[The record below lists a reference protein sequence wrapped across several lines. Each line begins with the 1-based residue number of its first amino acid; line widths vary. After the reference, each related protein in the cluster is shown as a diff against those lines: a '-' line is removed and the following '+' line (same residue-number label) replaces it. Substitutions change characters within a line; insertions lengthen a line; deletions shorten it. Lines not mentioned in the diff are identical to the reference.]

1 LHSKS
6 VIGRTNWA
14 SFRKTTAIKSAKAQK
29 DHRGEL
35 KLKIDHEL
43 TNKPNGALAKLAKK
57 CDELKQALIKKIG
70 IDKILPDR
78 QQNENNQKIALVFKF
93 AQIHNIVFKD
103 RSGFSKTCPVC
114 STDNAFRMQ
123 EDDKG
128 IATAS
133 RLPALSIR
141 LIDGVVMRICDAI
154 ARKVAV
160 TKWNDIKEDLQKESK
175 VSIPL
180 VLEQNHFEFEPGLKQ
195 IKTKSKKADEIE
207 DDRRDKYKG
216 QKISLYDGT
225 ILGKNGEIDHIIPRS
240 SR

>member
-1 LHSKS
+1 
-6 VIGRTNWA
+6 
-14 SFRKTTAIKSAKAQK
+14 
-29 DHRGEL
+29 
-35 KLKIDHEL
+35 
-43 TNKPNGALAKLAKK
+43 
-57 CDELKQALIKKIG
+57 
-70 IDKILPDR
+70 
-78 QQNENNQKIALVFKF
+78 
-93 AQIHNIVFKD
+93 
-103 RSGFSKTCPVC
+103 
-114 STDNAFRMQ
+114 MQ

-240 SR
+240 SRYGMLNDEANLIYISKADNQKKGNDFKFLRDLHKDYKQDIFGNKSDDNFISNTLC